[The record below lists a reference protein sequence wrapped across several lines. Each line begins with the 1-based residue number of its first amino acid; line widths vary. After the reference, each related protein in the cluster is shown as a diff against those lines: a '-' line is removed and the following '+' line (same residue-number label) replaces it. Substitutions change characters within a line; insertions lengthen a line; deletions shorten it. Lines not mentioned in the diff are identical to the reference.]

1 MLSPPVQ
8 FATVFCENHSVLSMM
23 LGTGAKNA
31 ATLWVNDVSHHS
43 LDFAETNY
51 ISDSSHPYLSTGQLG
66 GNSYDNWKLR
76 SDFNLRRWKNASSP
90 QAWRCQAWIEWTFFR
105 DTLIL

>member
-8 FATVFCENHSVLSMM
+8 FATVFCENHSAVLSMM

-66 GNSYDNWKLR
+66 GNSYDN
-76 SDFNLRRWKNASSP
+76 
-90 QAWRCQAWIEWTFFR
+90 
-105 DTLIL
+105 

>member
-1 MLSPPVQ
+1 
-8 FATVFCENHSVLSMM
+8 MM
-23 LGTGAKNA
+23 LGTGAKCRQFGCM
-31 ATLWVNDVSHHS
+31 LHI

-90 QAWRCQAWIEWTFFR
+90 QVLDVKLE
-105 DTLIL
+105 